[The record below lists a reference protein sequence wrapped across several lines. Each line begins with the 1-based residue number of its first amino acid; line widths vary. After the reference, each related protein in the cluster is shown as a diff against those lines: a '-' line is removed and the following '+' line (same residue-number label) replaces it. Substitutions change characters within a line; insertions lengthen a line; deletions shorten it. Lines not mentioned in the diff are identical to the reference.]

1 MRLKGKTAIITGG
14 SSGIGKAMVERFT
27 QEGCH
32 VAIADINEEAMITL
46 SKELNKRHGN
56 AVTFPVTMNVS
67 DEKNVNQ
74 AFDTC
79 MQHFKKLDILISNA
93 GVQHLAPVTD
103 FEYPHWQSV
112 LKVDLDGCFLT
123 AKRAMQEMKKT
134 GGGSILFTGS
144 LRSKIG
150 GSLNSAYVAA
160 KHGVLGL
167 NQVIATEGAQFNIRS
182 NVMCPDYILT
192 DLVEKQITKY
202 MEENGLSRQEVISK
216 ILLPETVD
224 GQFTTLED
232 MTEVA
237 LFFTTFP
244 SNALTGQSLNIS
256 HGWNM
261 Q

>member
-1 MRLKGKTAIITGG
+1 
-14 SSGIGKAMVERFT
+14 
-27 QEGCH
+27 
-32 VAIADINEEAMITL
+32 
-46 SKELNKRHGN
+46 
-56 AVTFPVTMNVS
+56 
-67 DEKNVNQ
+67 
-74 AFDTC
+74 
-79 MQHFKKLDILISNA
+79 
-93 GVQHLAPVTD
+93 
-103 FEYPHWQSV
+103 
-112 LKVDLDGCFLT
+112 
-123 AKRAMQEMKKT
+123 
-134 GGGSILFTGS
+134 
-144 LRSKIG
+144 
-150 GSLNSAYVAA
+150 
-160 KHGVLGL
+160 
-167 NQVIATEGAQFNIRS
+167 
-182 NVMCPDYILT
+182 MCPDYILT

>member
-14 SSGIGKAMVERFT
+14 SSGIGKAMVERFVE
-27 QEGCH
+27 EGCQ
-32 VAIADINEEAMITL
+32 VAIADINEKAMATL
-46 SKELNKRHGN
+46 SKTLNQQYGEM
-56 AVTFPVTMNVS
+56 TFPVSMNVS
-67 DEKNVNQ
+67 DEKNVAQ

-79 MQHFKKLDILISNA
+79 MQRFKKLDILISNA
-93 GVQHLAPVTD
+93 GVQHLDPVTE
-103 FEYPHWQSV
+103 FAYSNWQMV

-134 GGGSILFTGS
+134 GGGSIIFTGS

-167 NQVIATEGAQFNIRS
+167 NQVIATEGAPFNIRS

-192 DLVEKQITKY
+192 DLVEKQIEKY
-202 MEENGLSRQEVISK
+202 MQEKNLSREEVISK
-216 ILLPETVD
+216 LLLPETVD

-237 LFFTTFP
+237 LFFATFP

-256 HGWNM
+256 HGWVM